1 MTKAIAV
8 SAFTAMALFLSGAT
22 IGEPKTEKRLVGSQL
37 EALLLVGPAST
48 AKGQNLEIMGQV
60 AILESSDAR
69 NSVARM
75 DRGSY
80 IAVFGY
86 ISATGQI
93 SATRIEVLESQYVP
107 GSSPVMVSG
116 VLISSLDENGH
127 VSLGELT
134 IDVTPSLSAPT
145 QIDANQIAVF
155 TGVQPNQDG
164 IMLAHGAQGFGSYA
178 NFSEYQNLK
187 AGMFLASIGGGDSPL
202 SIGGGDSPLSIGG
215 GDSPLSI
222 GGGDAPS
229 SIGGGDSLLSIGG
242 GDAPSSIGGGDSP
255 SSIGGGDSPLSIGGG
270 DSPLSIGGGD

>member
-1 MTKAIAV
+1 MSRKMTKAIAV

-187 AGMFLASIGGGDSPL
+187 AGMFLASIGGGGSPQ
-202 SIGGGDSPLSIGG
+202 SIGGGGSPDSIGG
-215 GDSPLSI
+215 GGSPQSI
-222 GGGDAPS
+222 GGGGSPQ
-229 SIGGGDSLLSIGG
+229 SIGGGGSPNSIGG
-242 GDAPSSIGGGDSP
+242 GGSPQSIGGGGNP
-255 SSIGGGDSPLSIGGG
+255 ENIGSDG
-270 DSPLSIGGGD
+270 